1 MVFAMLLSSH
11 CRASF
16 YRRARAMKIAVIGC
30 GKQGA
35 RHLVAFRGLADL
47 VAADLDP
54 ARADAAAA
62 RVGADRIE
70 SVDAVFAARD
80 IAAVVIAAP
89 TPCHAALAHRAVASG
104 KHVLCEKP
112 FGADASAARRIAA
125 AAARRGLVGRVG
137 YLYRFAPAIRAARHA
152 MGRIGPIESA
162 HFAIAAPGNH
172 AAWKHRRDTGGG
184 VVNELVSHMA
194 DLALW
199 FFGPMR
205 TAAAVERQ
213 VVLTRRVI
221 DGVAGAADADDRID
235 ARFVGNAGIAIAIA
249 GDFAAPRFSQW
260 LEIRGAAGLVRA
272 SIDPAFDSI
281 RRLGTVQSP
290 LAPDAAADLYRLQ
303 AGSFLDAIA
312 GRAAPDGACGLAEAA
327 AVCALLETLNAAPVL
342 APP

>member
-1 MVFAMLLSSH
+1 
-11 CRASF
+11 
-16 YRRARAMKIAVIGC
+16 MKIAVIGC

-35 RHLVAFRGLADL
+35 RHLAAFHGLAGL
-47 VAADLDP
+47 VAADPDP

-89 TPCHAALAHRAVASG
+89 TPFHAALAHRAVASG

-137 YLYRFAPAIRAARHA
+137 YLYRFAPAIRAARA
-152 MGRIGPIESA
+152 ALGRLGRIEAA
-162 HFAIAAPGNH
+162 HFAIAAPGSH
-172 AAWKHRRDTGGG
+172 AVWKHRRDAGGG

-199 FFGPMR
+199 FFGPMQEG
-205 TAAAVERQ
+205 AAVAKQ
-213 VVLTRRVI
+213 SVVARRVI
-221 DGVAGAADADDRID
+221 DGVADAADADDRID
-235 ARFVGNAGIAIAIA
+235 ARFVGNTGIAITIA

-260 LEIRGAAGLVRA
+260 LEIHGANGLVRA
-272 SIDPAFDSI
+272 SIDPAFDSVLE
-281 RRLGTVQSP
+281 LGGQQSS
-290 LAPDAAADLYRLQ
+290 LAPSAASDLYRLQ
-303 AGSFLDAIA
+303 AKNFLDAIA
-312 GRAAPDGACGLAEAA
+312 GRGPVSGACGLAEAA
-327 AVCALLETLNAAPVL
+327 AVCALLETLNAAPVP